1 MVAAESRLWP
11 VGDSHGWTFG
21 VLGWPN
27 YKPIKAGDVLWFKYP
42 RGVHNVVQVHEPGHY
57 STCDIPD
64 NATIW
69 TSGDNRITIPRGM
82 SFICGIRDHCKNGL
96 KIAVTAS

>member
-1 MVAAESRLWP
+1 MTVPYRHGADPVKTKEPTHWFGRRQHLDVALLFRRR
-11 VGDSHGWTFG
+11 FG
-21 VLGWPN
+21 VLDGN
-27 YKPIKAGDVLWFKYP
+27 TL
-42 RGVHNVVQVHEPGHY
+42 VHEPGQY

-82 SFICGIRDHCKNGL
+82 SFFICGIRDHCKNGL